1 MRKAFAAIVLAL
13 FAARVALGDPD
24 KPATWTRTVP
34 LSPSAAELLGSAP
47 QRSPIVALLLRQLE
61 DTDVSVYLADMKP
74 TRNGTPASTLVYL
87 SNEGATRYLLV
98 RIDPW
103 RVSMRER
110 IALLGHEL
118 QHALEVAASPEVRDS
133 GGLETLYRRI
143 GWEWMRGQ
151 FETRAAQ
158 VMGNRVRAQLA
169 AGRS

>member
-1 MRKAFAAIVLAL
+1 MNE
-13 FAARVALGDPD
+13 ARPEF
-24 KPATWTRTVP
+24 PA
-34 LSPSAAELLGSAP
+34 GSAL
-47 QRSPIVALLLRQLE
+47 AA
-61 DTDVSVYLADMKP
+61 TDVSVYLADMKP

-118 QHALEVAASPEVRDS
+118 QHALEVTASPEVRDS